1 MGRWIAGFMVLLHAT
16 RGIVI
21 AADRVIEDQTTATM
35 IFRKVAVP
43 ASIISQQYALER
55 ARQFLL
61 DNSGAKMIRLTMVP
75 DAEPATYSLMG
86 CDHCDPYRFW
96 RMQWEPVSEVPFS
109 IAELM
114 SIERNAV
121 LRYRDTKGAV
131 SVTVI
136 QGNDPRPISIGNY
149 QGRMIHVGMAGRINW
164 PLPKLYVVGSG
175 TIQSTEAAAY
185 IRDLA
190 ARLGV
195 GEATIEFRS
204 DPWFIHEIWTPFFPL
219 FDTADP
225 VPTEEAFKASK
236 TSACFYFTPT
246 NNRCSWEGDITVP

>member
-1 MGRWIAGFMVLLHAT
+1 MRIASPSVPACLPEVLHCCRRIGERGCSGPPFRRAYGASDIIRGWNFRSDAVSKLSVMGRWIAGFMVLLHAT

-149 QGRMIHVGMAGRINW
+149 QGRMIQLEWRAGSI
-164 PLPKLYVVGSG
+164 GHS
-175 TIQSTEAAAY
+175 QSY
-185 IRDLA
+185 R
-190 ARLGV
+190 
-195 GEATIEFRS
+195 
-204 DPWFIHEIWTPFFPL
+204 
-219 FDTADP
+219 
-225 VPTEEAFKASK
+225 
-236 TSACFYFTPT
+236 
-246 NNRCSWEGDITVP
+246 